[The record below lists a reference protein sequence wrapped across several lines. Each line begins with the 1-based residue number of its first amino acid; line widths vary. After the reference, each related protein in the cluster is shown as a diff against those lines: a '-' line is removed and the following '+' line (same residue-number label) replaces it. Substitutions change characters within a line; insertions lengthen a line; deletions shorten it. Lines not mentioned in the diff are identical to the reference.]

1 MTKLYGAYPHDG
13 YRDALPPFRGRRSQL
28 IRVALC
34 VLGFAGAGGCFAH
47 SSFAAT
53 TALATLQ
60 AEQMTLPSGAS
71 VSNDNQASGRKA
83 VSFSANGT
91 ANGSV
96 TTPTGTLATSMTI
109 VAKATKCSNA
119 WPNMS
124 ATFDGASIATSVT
137 VSQTGWTSYKY
148 SLPAQDDAAG
158 SHDITLS
165 AANTAKGSCNR
176 ALYVDDFVINGT
188 SIPAPTVSLSA
199 SPTSVVPGH
208 SSTLTWTSTNASACT
223 ASGAWNGVQLA
234 SGSASTGPLSSNSVF
249 SLQCTGPGGTS
260 KATTVAINVTP
271 AANAAAGLVPGA
283 TFENEYVLMD
293 AVSQQAV
300 LTAMKADGVTW
311 LRLDAESD
319 HLFDHMMEDA
329 AQAGI
334 NVDAVLQDWY
344 IPQTP
349 AAMAS
354 FATEEVQTLKPYGIE
369 TYEVLNEPN
378 GCAYQLSASNYTS
391 ILKATYKA
399 VKAADPSATVI
410 SGGMCPNG
418 GTNSPPTY
426 LSAMYK
432 AGAHGYF
439 DAFNDHPYSAPDTPL
454 QTADAWNPWSYLA
467 QLHSIMTS
475 KGDGSKAIWLTE
487 FGCPTGTDG
496 GFTAYCTDST
506 LAEQI
511 TDAFTQART
520 MPWIGPLM
528 IYNWLD
534 TASDDFG
541 LYYSDGT
548 PKTAALAAFIQ
559 ASGS

>member
-1 MTKLYGAYPHDG
+1 MTNLYGADA
-13 YRDALPPFRGRRSQL
+13 RDRFRDTLLSLRGRRSQL
-28 IRVALC
+28 IKLALC
-34 VLGFAGAGGCFAH
+34 VMSLAGAGSYFAH
-47 SSFAAT
+47 SAVAAT
-53 TALATLQ
+53 PALATLQ

-71 VSNDNQASGRKA
+71 ISSDSQASGRKA

-91 ANGSV
+91 ASGSV
-96 TTPTGTLATSMTI
+96 TTPTGTLATSMT
-109 VAKATKCSNA
+109 VLAKATKCSSS

-124 ATFDGASIATSVT
+124 VTFDGASIATSVSVT
-137 VSQTGWTSYKY
+137 QTGWTSYKY
-148 SLPAQDDAAG
+148 NLPAQYDASG
-158 SHDITLS
+158 SHNITVS
-165 AANTAKGSCNR
+165 AGNTAKGSCNR
-176 ALYVDDFVINGT
+176 LLYVDDFVINGT
-188 SIPAPTVSLSA
+188 AIPAPTVSLSA
-199 SPTSVVPGH
+199 SPASVVPGH
-208 SSTLTWTSTNASACT
+208 SSTLTWTSTNAVACT
-223 ASGAWNGVQLA
+223 ASGAWSGVQLA
-234 SGSASTGPLSSNSVF
+234 NGSAGTGPLTSNSAF
-249 SLQCTGPGGTS
+249 SLQCSGPGGTS
-260 KATTVAINVTP
+260 KTAAVSINVTP
-271 AANAAAGLVPGA
+271 TANAAAGLVPGA
-283 TFENEYVLMD
+283 TFENEYVVMD

-329 AQAGI
+329 QQAGI

-349 AAMAS
+349 AAMAT
-354 FATEEVQTLKPYGIE
+354 FATQEVQALKPYGIE

-378 GCAYQLSASNYTS
+378 GCAYQLSAANYTA

-426 LSAMYK
+426 LNAMYK

-454 QTADAWNPWSYLA
+454 QTGDAWNPWSYLA
-467 QLHSIMTS
+467 QLHSLMAS

-496 GFTAYCTDST
+496 GFTAYCTDSS

-511 TDAFTQART
+511 TDAFNQART

-528 IYNWLD
+528 IYNWID
-534 TASDDFG
+534 TSSDDFG
-541 LYYSDGT
+541 LYYSDAT
-548 PKTAALAAFIQ
+548 PKTAALAAFVQ
-559 ASGS
+559 AAGS